1 MVCGKCIFAWSSIR
15 DNYSPTPSIMD
26 PYQPYKYFC
35 DFCPPVC
42 SDGDLR
48 LVDSERNGEGQ
59 VEICFNNT
67 YGSICADFWDEVD
80 ARVVC
85 GQLGFMRN
93 GQASFRLIC

>member
-1 MVCGKCIFAWSSIR
+1 MCCSLNNGLMSTFLSVVILLS
-15 DNYSPTPSIMD
+15 
-26 PYQPYKYFC
+26 
-35 DFCPPVC
+35 VC

-48 LVDSERNGEGQ
+48 LVDGEGTGEGR

-80 ARVVC
+80 AQVVC

-93 GQASFRLIC
+93 GLYERH